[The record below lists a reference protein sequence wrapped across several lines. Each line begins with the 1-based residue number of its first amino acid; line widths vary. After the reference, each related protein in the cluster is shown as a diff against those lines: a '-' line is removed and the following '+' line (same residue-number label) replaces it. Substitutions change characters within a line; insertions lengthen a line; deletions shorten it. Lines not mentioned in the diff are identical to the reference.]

1 MKKAQAVFD
10 TQGASGWQVQMTFN
24 STGAKKFADITGQL
38 AKNQA
43 PQNEFGIV
51 LDGEVVSSP
60 YVSLAITGG
69 SAYISGHFTQQE
81 AQSLANMLSYG
92 ALPLSFQEQ
101 SVTTVTAALGGQQL
115 HAGLLAGASA
125 SRWSCSTWWSTTAV
139 CRWSP
144 WRPWW
149 SPRSSPT

>member
-1 MKKAQAVFD
+1 
-10 TQGASGWQVQMTFN
+10 MTFN

-81 AQSLANMLSYG
+81 AQSS
-92 ALPLSFQEQ
+92 P
-101 SVTTVTAALGGQQL
+101 TCCRTARC
-115 HAGLLAGASA
+115 H
-125 SRWSCSTWWSTTAV
+125 
-139 CRWSP
+139 SP
-144 WRPWW
+144 
-149 SPRSSPT
+149 SRSSPSPP